1 MYHFNFRE
9 FKESMFLG
17 AIALLAFIMIIPL
30 LHILFMVFMKGITT
44 LITSGPVFVA
54 GTLSEGGIGP
64 AILGTLILTLFASL
78 IGIPIAFAVGIYAY
92 EYPDSIIGRT
102 TTALLEIMLEF
113 PTILVGLFVTQIMVI
128 PMGTYSA
135 IAGAFS
141 LAIILMPY
149 VAVYTKEAMN
159 QIPFTF
165 REAAYGLGLS
175 KVKTVFMVI
184 APIAKRGILTGL
196 LISIA
201 KVAGETAPLLFT
213 AGGLY
218 QSFPNGMDRPIG
230 AIPLLIYTL
239 VQSPSP
245 ADHAMAWGAA
255 LVLMIIF
262 LGVFIPLRLSIK
274 EVKL

>member
-1 MYHFNFRE
+1 MWRFNFRKI
-9 FKESMFLG
+9 KEWIFLS
-17 AIALLAFIMIIPL
+17 IILFLSLLMIFPL
-30 LHILFMVFMKGITT
+30 LHIVYTVFANGIGT
-44 LITSGPVFVA
+44 LLSHGPVFIT

-64 AILGTLILTLFASL
+64 AIVGTLILTFLASL
-78 IGIPIAFAVGIYAY
+78 IGIPVAFVVGIYAY
-92 EYPDSIIGRT
+92 EHPDSIIGRA

-113 PTILVGLFVTQIMVI
+113 PTILVGLFVTQIIVV

-149 VAVYTKEAMN
+149 VSVYTKESMN
-159 QIPFTF
+159 QIPFTY

-184 APIAKRGILTGL
+184 APIAKRGILAGL

-218 QSFPNGMDRPIG
+218 QSYPQGVSRPIG

-245 ADHAMAWGAA
+245 QDHAMAWGAA
-255 LVLMIIF
+255 LVLMLIF

>member
-1 MYHFNFRE
+1 MCQFNIRKI
-9 FKESMFLG
+9 KEWIFLG
-17 AIALLAFIMIIPL
+17 SIMILSFLMIIPL
-30 LHILFMVFMKGITT
+30 LHIIFTVFMKGMGVILNT
-44 LITSGPVFVA
+44 GPVFIT
-54 GTLSEGGIGP
+54 GTLSGGGIGP
-64 AILGTLILTLFASL
+64 AIVGTLILTFLASL
-78 IGIPIAFAVGIYAY
+78 IGIPIAFVVGIYAY
-92 EYPDSIIGRT
+92 EYPDSIIGRA

-113 PTILVGLFVTQIMVI
+113 PTILVGLFITQIIVI

-149 VAVYTKEAMN
+149 MSVYTKESMN

-165 REAAYGLGLS
+165 REAAFSLGLT
-175 KVKTVFMVI
+175 KVKTIFRVI

-218 QSFPNGMDRPIG
+218 QSYPQGVDKPIG

-245 ADHAMAWGAA
+245 EDHAMAWGAA
-255 LVLMIIF
+255 LVLMLIF
-262 LGVFIPLRLSIK
+262 LGVFIPLRLSIR